1 MVAYL
6 IYKATTQ
13 LAADL
18 FESPSDRKDW
28 SLGRVSCLADHP
40 RVLGFSLKLS
50 MTCVNLSDLRKL
62 YIS

>member
-18 FESPSDRKDW
+18 VESPSDRKDG
-28 SLGRVSCLADHP
+28 SLGRGPYLADHP
-40 RVLGFSLKLS
+40 RALGFCLKPS
-50 MTCVNLSDLRKL
+50 MTCANLSDLRKL